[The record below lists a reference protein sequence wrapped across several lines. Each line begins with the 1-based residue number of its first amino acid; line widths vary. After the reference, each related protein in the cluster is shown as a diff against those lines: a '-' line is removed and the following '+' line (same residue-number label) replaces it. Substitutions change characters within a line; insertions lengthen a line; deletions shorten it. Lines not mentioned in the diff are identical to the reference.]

1 MILLYQQRI
10 LPKLGNQ
17 VRKKTADESSFLN
30 IPDLDRFAQ
39 RDIAQYI
46 TERIILISRRHRFIF
61 CRRIFPFNIV
71 PPLFFQNING
81 FDSKFAANNL
91 KPFLYVIFEN
101 RQSIGKLLVSPNTK
115 KHCLIKINLKSGAP
129 GMISTMPNYL
139 IARIDNIR
147 FFQLKQILK
156 RQNILIFTWPSV
168 CQLIA
173 KKYPRIRIRRF

>member
-10 LPKLGNQ
+10 LQKLGNQ
-17 VRKKTADESSFLN
+17 VRRKTADENSFPN

-39 RDIAQYI
+39 LDIAQYI
-46 TERIILISRRHRFIF
+46 TERIVFISRRHRFIF
-61 CRRIFPFNIV
+61 SQRIFPFNIV

-81 FDSKFAANNL
+81 LDSKFTANNL

-101 RQSIGKLLVSPNTK
+101 RQSICKLLASPNTK
-115 KHCLIKINLKSGAP
+115 KHCLIKISLKSGAP
-129 GMISTMPNYL
+129 GMISAMTNCL
-139 IARIDNIR
+139 ITRIDNIR

-173 KKYPRIRIRRF
+173 KKHPSN